1 MSLTRH
7 EIREKAFQALF
18 ALNANPDA
26 DENQLYQQLLN
37 PEGTVELEIPSYL
50 STLVTGVRDHQT
62 ELDTLIQ
69 PYLSQAWSLDRLA
82 KTDLIILRIAFFE
95 LKFADGVPAKVA
107 VNEAIELTKTFS
119 DDQSR
124 KFVSGVLGK
133 AVNDEAI

>member
-26 DENQLYQQLLN
+26 DENQLFQQLLN
-37 PEGTVELEIPSYL
+37 PEEADAVEIPAYL
-50 STLVTGVRDHQT
+50 STLVTGVREHQV
-62 ELDTLIQ
+62 ELDAQIQ
-69 PYLSQAWSLDRLA
+69 PYLSQKWSLDRLA

-95 LKFADGVPAKVA
+95 LQFVDDVPTKVA
-107 VNEAIELTKTFS
+107 VNEAIESTKAFS
-119 DDQSR
+119 DDRSR

-133 AVNDEAI
+133 VVKNQAN

>member
-26 DENQLYQQLLN
+26 DENQLFQQLLN
-37 PEGTVELEIPSYL
+37 PAGTAELEIPAYL
-50 STLVTGVRDHQT
+50 STLVTGVREHQAD
-62 ELDTLIQ
+62 LDTKIQ
-69 PYLSQAWSLDRLA
+69 TYLTRTWSLDRLA
-82 KTDLIILRIAFFE
+82 KTDLIILRIAFYE
-95 LKFADGVPAKVA
+95 LAFVDDVPAKVA
-107 VNEAIELTKTFS
+107 VNEAIELAKAFS

-133 AVNDEAI
+133 AVKDQQA

>member
-26 DENQLYQQLLN
+26 DENQLFQQLLN
-37 PEGTVELEIPSYL
+37 PEEADAVEIPAYL
-50 STLVTGVRDHQT
+50 ITGVREHQA
-62 ELDTLIQ
+62 ELDAQIQ
-69 PYLSQAWSLDRLA
+69 PYLSQKWSLNRLA

-95 LKFADGVPAKVA
+95 LQFVDDVPAKVA
-107 VNEAIELTKTFS
+107 VNEAIELTKAFS
-119 DDQSR
+119 DDRSR

-133 AVNDEAI
+133 VVKNQAN

>member
-1 MSLTRH
+1 LSLTRH

-18 ALNANPDA
+18 ALNSNPEA

-37 PEGTVELEIPSYL
+37 PDETDELEIPSYL
-50 STLVTGVRDHQT
+50 STLVTGVLTHQT
-62 ELDTLIQ
+62 ELDGLIQ
-69 PYLSQAWSLDRLA
+69 PYLSSTWSLDRLA

-95 LKFADGVPAKVA
+95 LNYVDDVPGKVA
-107 VNEAIELTKTFS
+107 VNEAIELTKAFS

-133 AVNDEAI
+133 AVTHDAI

>member
-18 ALNANPDA
+18 ALNSNPEA

-37 PEGTVELEIPSYL
+37 PDETDELEIPGYL
-50 STLVTGVRDHQT
+50 STLVTGVLAHQT
-62 ELDTLIQ
+62 ELDALIQ
-69 PYLSQAWSLDRLA
+69 PYLSSTWSLDRLA
-82 KTDLIILRIAFFE
+82 KTDLIILRLAFFE
-95 LKFADGVPAKVA
+95 LNYVDDVPAKVA
-107 VNEAIELTKTFS
+107 VNEAIELTKAFS

-133 AVNDEAI
+133 AVDHEAI

>member
-7 EIREKAFQALF
+7 EVREKAFQALF

-26 DENQLYQQLLN
+26 DENQLFQQLLD
-37 PEGTVELEIPSYL
+37 PEETAEVEIPPYL
-50 STLVTGVRDHQT
+50 STLVTGVREHQA

-69 PYLSQAWSLDRLA
+69 PYLSQKWSLDRLA
-82 KTDLIILRIAFFE
+82 KTDLISLRIAFYE
-95 LKFADGVPAKVA
+95 LQFVDDVPAKVA

-119 DDQSR
+119 DETSR

-133 AVNDEAI
+133 VVADQDK

>member
-18 ALNANPDA
+18 ALNSNPEA

-37 PEGTVELEIPSYL
+37 PDETDELEIPSYL
-50 STLVTGVRDHQT
+50 STLVTGVLTHQT
-62 ELDTLIQ
+62 ELDGLIQ
-69 PYLSQAWSLDRLA
+69 PYLSSTWSLDRLA

-95 LKFADGVPAKVA
+95 LNYVDDVPGKVA
-107 VNEAIELTKTFS
+107 VNEAIELTKAFS

-133 AVNDEAI
+133 AVTHDAI

>member
-26 DENQLYQQLLN
+26 DEDQLFQQLLN
-37 PEGTVELEIPSYL
+37 PDDNAEIEIPSYL
-50 STLVTGVRDHQT
+50 STLVTGVLEHQA
-62 ELDTLIQ
+62 ELDAQIQ

-82 KTDLIILRIAFFE
+82 KTDLIILRLAFFE
-95 LKFADGVPAKVA
+95 LTYVDDVPDKVA
-107 VNEAIELTKTFS
+107 INEAIELTKAFS
-119 DDQSR
+119 DERSR

-133 AVNDEAI
+133 TVGRESI

>member
-26 DENQLYQQLLN
+26 DENQLFQQLLN
-37 PEGTVELEIPSYL
+37 PDETAELEIPGYL
-50 STLVTGVRDHQT
+50 STLVTGVTEHQA
-62 ELDTLIQ
+62 ELDAKIQ
-69 PYLSQAWSLDRLA
+69 PYLSQTWSLDRLP
-82 KTDLIILRIAFFE
+82 KTDLIVLRLAFYE
-95 LKFADGVPAKVA
+95 LEYVDDVPGKVA
-107 VNEAIELTKTFS
+107 VNEAIELTKAFS

-133 AVNDEAI
+133 AVMNDHI

>member
-82 KTDLIILRIAFFE
+82 KTDLIVLRIAFFE

>member
-1 MSLTRH
+1 LSLTRH

-18 ALNANPDA
+18 ALNSNPEA

-37 PEGTVELEIPSYL
+37 PDETDELEIPSYL
-50 STLVTGVRDHQT
+50 STLVTGVLTHQT
-62 ELDTLIQ
+62 ELDGLIQ
-69 PYLSQAWSLDRLA
+69 PYLSSTWSLDRLA

-95 LKFADGVPAKVA
+95 LNYVDDVPGKVA
-107 VNEAIELTKTFS
+107 VNEAIELTKAFS

-133 AVNDEAI
+133 AVTHDTI

>member
-18 ALNANPDA
+18 ALNSNPEA

-37 PEGTVELEIPSYL
+37 PDETDELEIPSYL
-50 STLVTGVRDHQT
+50 STLVTGVLTHQT
-62 ELDTLIQ
+62 ELDGLIQ
-69 PYLSQAWSLDRLA
+69 PYLSSTWSLDRLA

-95 LKFADGVPAKVA
+95 LNYVDDVPGKVA
-107 VNEAIELTKTFS
+107 VNEAIELTKAFS

-133 AVNDEAI
+133 AVTHDTI

>member
-26 DENQLYQQLLN
+26 DENQLFQQLLN
-37 PEGTVELEIPSYL
+37 PEETAEIEIPAYL
-50 STLVTGVRDHQT
+50 STLVTGVREHQA
-62 ELDTLIQ
+62 ELDAQIQ
-69 PYLSQAWSLDRLA
+69 PYLSQTWSLDRLA

-95 LKFADGVPAKVA
+95 FKYVSDVPAKVA
-107 VNEAIELTKTFS
+107 VNEAIELTKAFS
-119 DDQSR
+119 DDRSR

-133 AVNDEAI
+133 AVNNEAI

>member
-18 ALNANPDA
+18 ALNSNPEA

-37 PEGTVELEIPSYL
+37 PDETDELEIPSYL
-50 STLVTGVRDHQT
+50 STLVTGVLTHQT
-62 ELDTLIQ
+62 ELDGLIQ
-69 PYLSQAWSLDRLA
+69 PYLSSTWSLDRLA
-82 KTDLIILRIAFFE
+82 KTDLIILRIAFYE
-95 LKFADGVPAKVA
+95 LNYVDDVPGKVA
-107 VNEAIELTKTFS
+107 VNEAIELTKAFS

-133 AVNDEAI
+133 AVTHDTI

>member
-26 DENQLYQQLLN
+26 DENQLFQQLLN
-37 PEGTVELEIPSYL
+37 PDETAEMEIPAYL
-50 STLVTGVRDHQT
+50 STLVTGVREHQA
-62 ELDTLIQ
+62 ELDAQIQ
-69 PYLSQAWSLDRLA
+69 PYLTSTWSLDRLA

-95 LKFADGVPAKVA
+95 LKYEDDVPAKVA
-107 VNEAIELTKTFS
+107 VNEAIELTKAFS
-119 DDQSR
+119 DDRSR

-133 AVNDEAI
+133 AVNNETI